1 MKLYGST
8 TSPYVRRLRVWMED
22 IDHEFIDINIYSPE
36 GREVLLTINPALK
49 IPMLL
54 DDAQPVF
61 DSRVIF
67 SYLNSKLQ
75 KETCTVADENLVT
88 LVNAANDSFV
98 EMFLLTRS
106 GVDTSQDALFF
117 NLQRERITTSL
128 KELDLQAQSGHL
140 DNWNFAAIS
149 LYCLIDWTLFRE
161 LHDYSTLP
169 SLKAFY
175 DRHAD
180 KAILAATDPR
190 VSA

>member
-22 IDHEFIDINIYSPE
+22 IAHEFVDINIYSPE
-36 GREVLLTINPALK
+36 GRDILLSINPALK
-49 IPMLL
+49 IPMLV
-54 DDAQPVF
+54 DNGQPVF

-67 SYLNSKLQ
+67 SYLNSKLN
-75 KETCTVADENLVT
+75 KEVCPVTDENLIT

-106 GVDTSQDALFF
+106 GIDTSVDALFF
-117 NLQRERITTSL
+117 NLQRERIATSL
-128 KELDLQAQSGHL
+128 KELDQQAAAGHL
-140 DNWNFAAIS
+140 NDWNFAAIC

-161 LHDYSTLP
+161 LQDYSALP
-169 SLKAFY
+169 NLKSFHE
-175 DRHAD
+175 RHAG

-190 VSA
+190 LSL